1 VSDLRE
7 RFRVLDRLEPPDV
20 WPEAERRRPGTARLP
35 EHRGRVLASA
45 VAVAVAVAGFAVAVR
60 AFSDT
65 TPPRPAQQPIVQ
77 PKANGAIHFRVG
89 GGDGPSWISSVLP
102 DGTGERTVFP
112 ADSPVHYDRI
122 AFSPDGSRIAFNDY
136 LVHEFGIET
145 ANPDGTNLVRLTVG
159 VNDSWASWS
168 PDGTRISF
176 SSTRYDPSIDQCTP
190 GADVI
195 CPTDIYVMD
204 ADGSNVQRLTTDP
217 APEYA
222 PSWSPDGTRIAI
234 VKTLNGTYT
243 AIFTMNPDGSD
254 IRQLSSA
261 NGGTDF
267 APSWSPDGSQ
277 LAFAAIRHEETGI
290 WIVNSDG
297 TDEHPMPGEVGHW
310 YANDPVWSPDGTL
323 IAFVGNPGGSEDALY
338 VMNQDGSGVIKLAD
352 APRYGVAGDIAW
364 QPLPAAA
371 PTPSPIEAKGRVT
384 ATIPISAF
392 PNSVLVSEGSIW
404 VSGGLE
410 TAGQGDLVR
419 LDPITGEVL
428 ARIPMQ
434 GLPSWEVGGGGM
446 TAGLG
451 SIWVL
456 GNDQHGTI
464 LQRVDPASNHLVAVI
479 PILPDTNDADVW
491 VDETGI
497 WVLMFS
503 RHDPGLQVVVVDPS
517 SYEIGKTIPIAA
529 TWAHWIF
536 GAGGS
541 IWVLGNAPNS
551 KGPIEID
558 TLYRIDPSTGTVTTV
573 TLPGYAWK
581 PVVAG
586 DTVWLEA
593 GDDHVVELDA
603 TSGTLG
609 QPIQVRLVC
618 CSGPF
623 VGDGAGGIWVASV
636 YDGHD
641 ATFSHVSAV
650 GTGDAEGA
658 IPPDQL
664 QDWSGVDSAFD
675 PVTGSLW
682 VVHYRDSMS
691 RIEISDFSDG
701 LPSPS
706 DARH

>member
-1 VSDLRE
+1 V
-7 RFRVLDRLEPPDV
+7 
-20 WPEAERRRPGTARLP
+20 
-35 EHRGRVLASA
+35 
-45 VAVAVAVAGFAVAVR
+45 
-60 AFSDT
+60 
-65 TPPRPAQQPIVQ
+65 
-77 PKANGAIHFRVG
+77 ANGAIAFAMLSG
-89 GGDGPSWISSVLP
+89 SGWQIFTINP
-102 DGTGERTVFP
+102 DGAGLTKLTDLATDQIQP
-112 ADSPVHYDRI
+112 TWSPDGARI
-122 AFSPDGSRIAFNDY
+122 AFVAQGEGGRMQIEVMNADGSNLQTLTEGRGWNY
-136 LVHEFGIET
+136 L
-145 ANPDGTNLVRLTVG
+145 PD
-159 VNDSWASWS
+159 WS
-168 PDGTRISF
+168 PDGTRIAF
-176 SSTRYDPSIDQCTP
+176 VSSRD
-190 GADVI
+190 GNNE
-195 CPTDIYVMD
+195 IYVMN
-204 ADGSNVQRLTTDP
+204 ADGSGQMRLTDDP
-217 APEYA
+217 NEDLS
-222 PSWSPDGTRIAI
+222 PSWSPDGTRIAFQTNRDSNNEI
-234 VKTLNGTYT
+234 YVMASDGTNQMMLT
-243 AIFTMNPDGSD
+243 DSKASFDGDPAWSPDGSRIAFVSD
-254 IRQLSSA
+254 RDGQASLYVMNA
-261 NGGTDF
+261 DGTGVTLL
-267 APSWSPDGSQ
+267 ARGTGYGERSWSPDGS
-277 LAFAAIRHEETGI
+277 R
-290 WIVNSDG
+290 
-297 TDEHPMPGEVGHW
+297 
-310 YANDPVWSPDGTL
+310 
-323 IAFVGNPGGSEDALY
+323 IAFDQGGSPGNIGGIY
-338 VMNQDGSGVIKLAD
+338 VVDVETRSVTKPFEGPVGELCC
-352 APRYGVAGDIAW
+352 PAW

-371 PTPSPIEAKGRVT
+371 PTPSPIEAEGRVT

-392 PNSVLVSEGSIW
+392 PNSVLVADGSVW

-419 LDPITGEVL
+419 LDPTTGDVL

-446 TAGLG
+446 TAELG

-456 GNDQHGTI
+456 GNDQRGTI
-464 LQRVDPASNHLVAVI
+464 LQRVDPASNRLVDVI
-479 PILPDTNDADVW
+479 PMLPDTNDADVW

-517 SYEIGKTIPIAA
+517 SYEIGKTIPITA

-609 QPIQVRLVC
+609 HPIQVRLVC

-658 IPPDQL
+658 IPPDQV

-691 RIEISDFSDG
+691 RIEISDSTDGMPYGGIATSTIGRKYARNPGRSPFQARCSYEPCSLSMGSDIQ
-701 LPSPS
+701 LLASENVEL
-706 DARH
+706 

>member
-1 VSDLRE
+1 MLASVTPKE
-7 RFRVLDRLEPPDV
+7 VL
-20 WPEAERRRPGTARLP
+20 ARLR
-35 EHRGRVLASA
+35 RGVCEA
-45 VAVAVAVAGFAVAVR
+45 AGQALNRSF
-60 AFSDT
+60 
-65 TPPRPAQQPIVQ
+65 RPQQ
-77 PKANGAIHFRVG
+77 
-89 GGDGPSWISSVLP
+89 
-102 DGTGERTVFP
+102 
-112 ADSPVHYDRI
+112 
-122 AFSPDGSRIAFNDY
+122 
-136 LVHEFGIET
+136 
-145 ANPDGTNLVRLTVG
+145 
-159 VNDSWASWS
+159 
-168 PDGTRISF
+168 
-176 SSTRYDPSIDQCTP
+176 
-190 GADVI
+190 
-195 CPTDIYVMD
+195 
-204 ADGSNVQRLTTDP
+204 
-217 APEYA
+217 
-222 PSWSPDGTRIAI
+222 PSWSPDGGRIA
-234 VKTLNGTYT
+234 
-243 AIFTMNPDGSD
+243 FD
-254 IRQLSSA
+254 Q
-261 NGGTDF
+261 
-267 APSWSPDGSQ
+267 
-277 LAFAAIRHEETGI
+277 
-290 WIVNSDG
+290 
-297 TDEHPMPGEVGHW
+297 
-310 YANDPVWSPDGTL
+310 
-323 IAFVGNPGGSEDALY
+323 GGS
-338 VMNQDGSGVIKLAD
+338 
-352 APRYGVAGDIAW
+352 PGDIGGIYVVDVETRSVTKLFEGPVGELCCPAW
-364 QPLPAAA
+364 QPLPDAA
-371 PTPSPIEAKGRVT
+371 PTPSPIEAKGHVS

-392 PNSVLVSEGSIW
+392 PNSVQVADGSVW
-404 VSGGLE
+404 VSGRLE

-419 LDPITGEVL
+419 LDPTTGEVL

-434 GLPSWEVGGGGM
+434 GLPSWEVGGGEM

-456 GNDQHGTI
+456 GNDQRGTI
-464 LQRVDPASNHLVAVI
+464 VQRVDPASNRLVDII

-517 SYEIGKTIPIAA
+517 SYEIGQTIPIAA

-573 TLPGYAWK
+573 TLPSYAWK

-609 QPIQVRLVC
+609 QPIQVPLVC
-618 CSGPF
+618 CSSPF

-641 ATFSHVSAV
+641 ATFSHVSAI
-650 GTGDAEGA
+650 GTGDAGA
-658 IPPDQL
+658 IPPDQV
-664 QDWSGVDSAFD
+664 QDWSGVDFAFD

-691 RIEISDFSDG
+691 RIEISDSSDG

-706 DARH
+706 DARQ